1 MRGTYCLSL
10 GEDQLLSH
18 GLGSGEN
25 PLLRCF
31 NQRGVIHRFAL
42 GDISLVELMRCAH
55 TTWAFELHRDVSW
68 LLDLQAL
75 PDVVMRGQRCV
86 FYTLSAFTE
95 DYIFQ
100 V

>member
-1 MRGTYCLSL
+1 MRGAYCLSL

-25 PLLRCF
+25 PLLRCL
-31 NQRGVIHRFAL
+31 NQRGVIQRFAL

-55 TTWAFELHRDVSW
+55 ATGPFELHRGVPW
-68 LLDLQAL
+68 FLDFQAL
-75 PDVVMRGQRCV
+75 PDVVMRRQRSV
-86 FYTLSAFTE
+86 IYTLTALTE